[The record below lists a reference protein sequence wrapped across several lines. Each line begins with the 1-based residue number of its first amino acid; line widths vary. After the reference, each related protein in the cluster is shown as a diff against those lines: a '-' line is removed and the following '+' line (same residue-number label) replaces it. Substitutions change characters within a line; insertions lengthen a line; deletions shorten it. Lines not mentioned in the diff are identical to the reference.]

1 MGKLVIADF
10 RLQNG
15 EGEVAA
21 ATKDGRRKEGPTS
34 EPHGSEAANG
44 GLSPALRFGDA
55 TRMPLRLGM
64 SEGRAKDDQIQLMDT
79 I

>member
-21 ATKDGRRKEGPTS
+21 ATKDEYR
-34 EPHGSEAANG
+34 
-44 GLSPALRFGDA
+44 
-55 TRMPLRLGM
+55 M
-64 SEGRAKDDQIQLMDT
+64 SEGRK
-79 I
+79 

>member
-21 ATKDGRRKEGPTS
+21 ATKEGRRKEGRPDF
-34 EPHGSEAANG
+34 GAAW
-44 GLSPALRFGDA
+44 LRSSQWRLVPCA
-55 TRMPLRLGM
+55 PLRGCYANAASARDERRK
-64 SEGRAKDDQIQLMDT
+64 SEG
-79 I
+79 